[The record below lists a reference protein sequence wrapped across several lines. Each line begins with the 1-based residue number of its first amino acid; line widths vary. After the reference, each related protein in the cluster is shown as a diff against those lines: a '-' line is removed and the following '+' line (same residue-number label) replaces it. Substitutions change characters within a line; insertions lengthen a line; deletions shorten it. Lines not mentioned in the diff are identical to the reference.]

1 MSIRNNYKQ
10 KVSEISIKH
19 KSLILVAFIFMLL
32 FLLTIFVFYNNFVMF
47 IGDEEN
53 EIAAQNYYHFKLI
66 LEKETE
72 SIESAGMDWAYWDNV
87 YQFIEGIN
95 DRFIE
100 ADTSEDVLEPLKLN
114 FMYFMSINRNNK
126 YFLESDLTPE
136 IKKYLETDFLEKLY
150 ATDIISRFKSK
161 DYTPVSGLVIVEG
174 NPVLISVV
182 PTTDNDKI
190 VVPNGFIILG
200 RLMEDNQISYM
211 EELLQ
216 AEIAIGA
223 LPEVGETNCYSE
235 LIINKDRDN
244 VKSLKTINDIFGN
257 LNIQISIS
265 FARVIYQNGLKAFH
279 FVVVLY
285 LFVAVL
291 IGILCMF
298 FVDRVFIRRLRKI
311 QDFIILIGKEKN
323 TKTRIELP
331 GNDEISALAEYI
343 NETIEMINI
352 TNEKS
357 RIMEER
363 FNLVRQATNDGY
375 FEANVKDKEIY
386 INPEWLNYI
395 GYKETHSRIGLESCI
410 QKIHPEDKLN
420 FINALSDC
428 LSGNTDNIQI
438 EYRIRKQDD
447 SWLWIMVRGKVLEYD
462 ECRKPLRITG
472 SISDISKRKSIEEEN
487 IYLSKH
493 DRLTSLKNRN
503 YFEPILE
510 EAERYP
516 GIIWIIM
523 GDLNGLKIIND
534 TFGHVEGDKFLSK
547 VGNILKECCNEGDI
561 PVRWGGDEFLIYI
574 QDKDEKYVDN
584 LINKIN
590 KGFKNVSGCPIRI
603 SMAIGRARKE
613 YNKSMEEVLREAE
626 EIMYRRKLLESRSI
640 RSAIISSLENSL
652 HEKHIETEEH
662 TKRLKELCVKFG
674 ERIGL
679 TVEEIDELTL
689 LGALHDIGKIGI
701 SETILL
707 KPGPLTE
714 EEWVIMKRH
723 CEIGYRITVSIPEL
737 AHIAEKILAHHERYD
752 GKGYPRNISGN
763 DIPKLARILAI
774 IDAFDVMTNNR
785 IYRKAITAK
794 EAMKEIE
801 IYSGTQFDPELAKL
815 FLSFLSEMDL
825 YNFNQ

>member
-1 MSIRNNYKQ
+1 
-10 KVSEISIKH
+10 
-19 KSLILVAFIFMLL
+19 
-32 FLLTIFVFYNNFVMF
+32 
-47 IGDEEN
+47 
-53 EIAAQNYYHFKLI
+53 
-66 LEKETE
+66 
-72 SIESAGMDWAYWDNV
+72 
-87 YQFIEGIN
+87 
-95 DRFIE
+95 
-100 ADTSEDVLEPLKLN
+100 
-114 FMYFMSINRNNK
+114 
-126 YFLESDLTPE
+126 
-136 IKKYLETDFLEKLY
+136 
-150 ATDIISRFKSK
+150 
-161 DYTPVSGLVIVEG
+161 
-174 NPVLISVV
+174 
-182 PTTDNDKI
+182 
-190 VVPNGFIILG
+190 
-200 RLMEDNQISYM
+200 
-211 EELLQ
+211 
-216 AEIAIGA
+216 
-223 LPEVGETNCYSE
+223 
-235 LIINKDRDN
+235 
-244 VKSLKTINDIFGN
+244 
-257 LNIQISIS
+257 
-265 FARVIYQNGLKAFH
+265 
-279 FVVVLY
+279 
-285 LFVAVL
+285 
-291 IGILCMF
+291 MF
-298 FVDRVFIRRLRKI
+298 FVDRVFIRRLKKI
-311 QDFIILIGKEKN
+311 QDFIILIGKENNSKI
-323 TKTRIELP
+323 RIDLP

-343 NETIEMINI
+343 NKTIEMINI

-386 INPEWLNYI
+386 INPEWLNYL
-395 GYKETHSRIGLESCI
+395 GYQETHSIIGFESYI
-410 QKIHPEDKLN
+410 QRIHPEDKLN

-428 LSGNTDNIQI
+428 LSGNTDTIQI
-438 EYRIRKQDD
+438 EYRIRKQDG
-447 SWLWIMVRGKVLEYD
+447 SWLWIMVRGKVIEYD
-462 ECRKPLRITG
+462 ECGKSLRITG
-472 SISDISKRKSIEEEN
+472 SISDISRRKSIEEEN

-503 YFEPILE
+503 FFEPILE

-516 GIIWIIM
+516 GVIWIIM

-534 TFGHVEGDKFLSK
+534 TFGHIEGDKFLSK

-561 PVRWGGDEFLIYI
+561 PVRWGGDEFLIYV
-574 QDKDEKYVDN
+574 QDKDEKYVDK
-584 LINKIN
+584 LINRIN
-590 KGFKNVSGCPIRI
+590 QEFNNVSGCPIRI
-603 SMAIGRARKE
+603 SMAMGRARKE
-613 YNKSMEEVLREAE
+613 TNKSMETVLKEAE

-752 GKGYPRNISGN
+752 GKGYPRSISGN
-763 DIPKLARILAI
+763 DIPKLARILSI

-785 IYRKAITAK
+785 IYRKAITAR

-801 IYSGTQFDPELAKL
+801 NCSGTQFDPELAKL
-815 FLSFLSEMDL
+815 FLNFLSEMDL
-825 YNFNQ
+825 HNY